1 MNILGVLIA
10 MRYVYEIR
18 PTDLLSLPEEKQ
30 KSIVTNR
37 FLSLLNWLESKV
49 TIHMIKDYVHINTR
63 ELDITLPVMRTFL
76 SSNEPLEH
84 ILTSLGYEYSM
95 VIDATLLASLRHKE
109 LLERFNHLIVNVD
122 KPLYARSFLLYRL
135 PTNANI
141 AWIDSIARLSDETI
155 IDITPLKHDIALSKM
170 KRYTGLIKAAAMK
183 YASLTYKAEVA
194 EMTLQ
199 ALDKHETKL
208 FNVCII
214 LIIKASSL
222 KELNEKSKRFMRGVR
237 QYASVDP
244 MVGRQLDLLNGNV
257 KHTIVVELGS
267 MSIFYPF
274 VSSDMLEVPNGIMLG
289 VNINTD
295 APVIYD
301 YSLRNNYNVIVLA
314 SSGSGKSMTAKIM
327 LNRLLEKMP
336 DSYAFI
342 IDPQGE
348 YAKVADYLGFN
359 LIDVAN
365 SNGLGLDPLKLF
377 DPITASDVISDIVMA
392 PLLVRKEIAT
402 NASKVNDIFSLY
414 EMLSREAKRYLV
426 DVVNNYANIF
436 RGRIIMDKRNIL
448 SLKGTNSTSSSTSLL
463 LLLSLAKV
471 WNEINSYASNIL
483 KIIIIDEGWMLFNI
497 PSAARFVNLIARVGR
512 KLNVLFIFITQRPE
526 DIIANEYGRALLD
539 NADTKIL
546 LRNNELASIKI
557 AEALQLSEKEREMI
571 TTFGRGEA
579 LLLTGEHRIRLQIV
593 PGEKELRLFST
604 DPNNQSL

>member
-1 MNILGVLIA
+1 

-18 PTDLLSLPEEKQ
+18 PTDLLSLSEEKQ

-37 FLSLLNWLESKV
+37 FLSLLNWLENKI
-49 TIHMIKDYVHINTR
+49 TIHMIKDYLHINTR

-95 VIDATLLASLRHKE
+95 VIDATLLSSLRHKE
-109 LLERFNHLIVNVD
+109 LLERFNHLIVNAG

-141 AWIDSIARLSDETI
+141 AWIDGIARLSDETI
-155 IDITPLKHDIALSKM
+155 IDIIPLRHEIALSKM

-183 YASLTYKAEVA
+183 YSSLTYKAEVA

-199 ALDKHETKL
+199 ALDKHETRL

-214 LIIKASSL
+214 LIIKASSI
-222 KELNEKSKRFMRGVR
+222 KELNEKSKRFMREVR
-237 QYASVDP
+237 QYTSVDP

-257 KHTIVVELGS
+257 KYTIVVELGS

-289 VNINTD
+289 VNLNTD

-348 YAKVADYLGFN
+348 YAKVADYLGFD

-365 SNGLGLDPLKLF
+365 SKGLGLDPLKLF

-392 PLLVRKEIAT
+392 PLLVSKEIAT
-402 NASKVNDIFSLY
+402 SASKVNDIFSLY
-414 EMLSREAKRYLV
+414 EMLSRESKRYLV
-426 DVVNNYANIF
+426 DVVSNYANIF
-436 RGRIIMDKRNIL
+436 RGRIVMGKRNIL
-448 SLKGTNSTSSSTSLL
+448 SLKGTNSTSSSTSML

-471 WNEINSYASNIL
+471 WNEINSYANNIL

-526 DIIANEYGRALLD
+526 DVIANEYGRALLD